1 MLRSAAALA
10 GRSVIAERGLIT
22 PVFSGPVRARVTVY
36 WERYLSTGRYG
47 PVMTYR
53 RSVDPDN
60 LDAALKPLWDGLQ
73 DAGILGNDRYLI
85 REPVQQERDPEGAG
99 KIVVTLRRDSDA
111 HTR

>member
-1 MLRSAAALA
+1 
-10 GRSVIAERGLIT
+10 
-22 PVFSGPVRARVTVY
+22 
-36 WERYLSTGRYG
+36 
-47 PVMTYR
+47 MTYR